1 MYRRWDRWDADA
13 AAAEVD
19 ARAEAEDIAAQAK
32 AAATARASHLQQSV
46 DKLQFLAQAATSR
59 AEVAALR
66 ARDRRRPQ
74 LRGLSEEVIAE
85 ALARYSQSAG
95 ELRQVADATNG
106 AASNALALQHHRTAA
121 LAAVAAKDSSRAV
134 VELSSAVDVAT
145 RLRALCLGS
154 SYATTCGAWSGHG
167 VGTAAPE
174 LPVAEGDIHFN

>member
-59 AEVAALR
+59 AEVAELR

-121 LAAVAAKDSSRAV
+121 LAASVLLFHFLC
-134 VELSSAVDVAT
+134 LSSSFSLFLSVVS
-145 RLRALCLGS
+145 L
-154 SYATTCGAWSGHG
+154 
-167 VGTAAPE
+167 
-174 LPVAEGDIHFN
+174 

>member
-1 MYRRWDRWDADA
+1 MWGAAVKRWIASPSTSNNPTPAAVVATTGREEAATRNEAAKHNVRVLVVMAEQTDKDAAAALQGMLSA

-59 AEVAALR
+59 AEVAELR

-85 ALARYSQSAG
+85 ALARYSQS
-95 ELRQVADATNG
+95 
-106 AASNALALQHHRTAA
+106 
-121 LAAVAAKDSSRAV
+121 
-134 VELSSAVDVAT
+134 
-145 RLRALCLGS
+145 LGR
-154 SYATTCGAWSGHG
+154 
-167 VGTAAPE
+167 V
-174 LPVAEGDIHFN
+174 